1 MKKRSDL
8 MDLSLWISIFFLCLS
23 SGVSVKTEPG
33 AEPEGSVKEEE
44 KEKDKEKE
52 KEEKK
57 EKEKDQ
63 KERERVTRV
72 AVKEEKEKPGTSSNQ
87 SDDTSTERCAV
98 IGGPKRK
105 EVEQLKIIRVEL
117 K

>member
-1 MKKRSDL
+1 
-8 MDLSLWISIFFLCLS
+8 MDLSSCM

-33 AEPEGSVKEEE
+33 AEPEGTVKEEE

-52 KEEKK
+52 KEERK

-63 KERERVTRV
+63 KEKERMARVT
-72 AVKEEKEKPGTSSNQ
+72 VKEEKDKPSTSSSQ
-87 SDDTSTERCAV
+87 SDDTPAERCAV

-105 EVEQLKIIRVEL
+105 EVEQLKIVRVEL